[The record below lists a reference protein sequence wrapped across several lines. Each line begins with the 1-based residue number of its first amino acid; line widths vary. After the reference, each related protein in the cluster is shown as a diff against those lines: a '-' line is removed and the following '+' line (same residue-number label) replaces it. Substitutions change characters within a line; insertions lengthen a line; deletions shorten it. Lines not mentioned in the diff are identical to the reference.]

1 MRTGL
6 TQGRNGAIPHYM
18 KKGPIA
24 LLSFTGLSLAGCVQV
39 AAPDKPI
46 VINLTL
52 EVRGEVLLKLDDAA
66 KKTIEGNAGVF

>member
-1 MRTGL
+1 MQPIL
-6 TQGRNGAIPHYM
+6 TKGRDSAIQSNM
-18 KKGPIA
+18 KKGAIV
-24 LLSFTGLSLAGCVQV
+24 LSSFTGLLLTGCVQV
-39 AAPDKPI
+39 TAPDKPI